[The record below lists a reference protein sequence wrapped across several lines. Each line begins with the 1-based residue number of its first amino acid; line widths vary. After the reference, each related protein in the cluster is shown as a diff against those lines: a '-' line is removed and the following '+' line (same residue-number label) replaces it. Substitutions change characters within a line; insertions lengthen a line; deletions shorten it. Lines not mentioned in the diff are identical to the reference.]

1 MIRLG
6 IVGCNYGRTVQLPAF
21 RADPRCEVIALA
33 SSNVVRAAEFARA
46 ANVPKAYGDW
56 RGLVEDDAVQA
67 VAIATM
73 PALQA
78 QIAVRALD
86 LGKPVFETTTVG
98 TVGPTT
104 RLGGYSF
111 VTADDLEA
119 AATMAKGCPFVGT
132 GGGVEVGL
140 LGEPRG

>member
-1 MIRLG
+1 MATFLFAYRAPDDHGEPSPEVVAQWRAWFDGLG
-6 IVGCNYGRTVQLPAF
+6 
-21 RADPRCEVIALA
+21 
-33 SSNVVRAAEFARA
+33 
-46 ANVPKAYGDW
+46 AN
-56 RGLVEDDAVQA
+56 LH
-67 VAIATM
+67 
-73 PALQA
+73 
-78 QIAVRALD
+78 D